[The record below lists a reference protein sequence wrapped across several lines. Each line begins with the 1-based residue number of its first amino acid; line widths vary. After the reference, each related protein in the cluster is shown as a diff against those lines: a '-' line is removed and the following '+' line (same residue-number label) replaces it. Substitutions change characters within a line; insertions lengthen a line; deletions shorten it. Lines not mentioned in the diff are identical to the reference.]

1 MEWFLKDYV
10 KPKTGV
16 KADENSD
23 LHHWNIKKYFERQC
37 VCIDRYRQTDRQTD
51 RQIDRYTLYLNKL

>member
-1 MEWFLKDYV
+1 MISEGLV

-23 LHHWNIKKYFERQC
+23 LHHWNIKKNILNNSVC
-37 VCIDRYRQTDRQTD
+37 VCIDR
-51 RQIDRYTLYLNKL
+51 